1 MIEKNTTS
9 SESDATTS
17 SETSLI
23 PVREVSV
30 VPENSSGNR
39 LSRKLDL
46 HNYHNL
52 RATNKKGRYNKFTA
66 R

>member
-17 SETSLI
+17 SSETSLI
-23 PVREVSV
+23 SVREVSV
-30 VPENSSGNR
+30 VPENSSGTR

-52 RATNKKGRYNKFTA
+52 RATNKKGKI
-66 R
+66 